1 MAKKTKYSSE
11 SAFDKHIRQKALVV
25 HETAEYF
32 HKKRVFKE
40 TSAGAGDAGHPVKL
54 NSSGQVDKTMMPP
67 IVLKDDA
74 EAGRKFYISDIAPT
88 GGQGNNGD
96 LWFEY

>member
-1 MAKKTKYSSE
+1 MAKKTKYSPESE
-11 SAFDKHIRQKALVV
+11 FEKHIRQNALVA
-25 HETAEYF
+25 HQTPEHF

-40 TSAGAGDAGHPVKL
+40 ASAGAGDAGHPVKL
-54 NSSGQVDKTMMPP
+54 NSVGVVDKSMMPP
-67 IVLKDDA
+67 IVLLDDA
-74 EAGRKFYISDIAPT
+74 EGGRRFYISDIAPT

>member
-1 MAKKTKYSSE
+1 MAKKTKFPSE
-11 SAFDKHIRQKALVV
+11 SDFDKHIRQKALIA
-25 HETAEYF
+25 HDTPEHF

-54 NSSGQVDKTMMPP
+54 NASGDVDKSMMPP
-67 IVLKDDA
+67 IVLLDDA
-74 EAGRKFYISDIAPT
+74 EGGRRFYISDIAPT